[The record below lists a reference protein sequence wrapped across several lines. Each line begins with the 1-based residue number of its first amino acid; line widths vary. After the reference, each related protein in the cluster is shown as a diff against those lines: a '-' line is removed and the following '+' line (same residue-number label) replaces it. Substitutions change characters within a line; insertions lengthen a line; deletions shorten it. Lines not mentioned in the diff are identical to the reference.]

1 MNSAFSVRIIWIF
14 LVLISSAGCF
24 IQDVRASDYQP
35 VPGVVDLRST
45 FSDGAYD
52 INSLVQLAR
61 SKGIP
66 VLFINDHDLMA
77 MEYGVWPLRNLIRKR
92 EERNSILKMGAD
104 KYIREIERVSQANP
118 DMIIIPGSETTSFYH
133 WTGNPFQGTLTAHNH
148 EKRMLTIGLESP
160 SDYENLPI
168 LHNHHSVRALRDN
181 LPGILF
187 FAAAFL
193 AGLVMLWWKGPF
205 RIAGIVVLVLS
216 AVLMANSNPFRKS
229 SFDAY
234 HGDQGIVPYQLLI
247 NYVADRGGMTFWN
260 YPETKSGV
268 RQLGPIMVSTRPYP
282 EALLESRG
290 YTGFSSLYGENIKLT
305 EPNGVWDMVLKEY
318 CRGLRERPPWGIAT
332 ADFHQEGES
341 GEQLGN
347 YQTVFYVKEKKK
359 AEILS
364 ALRNGRMYAVQG
376 RFPEVP
382 VMDEFSVSSADM
394 TVKGISGEDVSL
406 TGHPR
411 IKIALSSSKPVAGQV
426 KVRLIRSGSVVHSVD
441 GTLPLQIEYD
451 DAYFNPGE
459 KIYYRMDMRGAGIIV
474 SNPIFVNFLK

>member
-1 MNSAFSVRIIWIF
+1 MISLFKCLILCVVFW
-14 LVLISSAGCF
+14 LVCASTSI
-24 IQDVRASDYQP
+24 ASDYQP

-52 INSLVQLAR
+52 INSLVRLAR
-61 SKGIP
+61 SKGIQ

-77 MEYGVWPLRNLIRKR
+77 MEYGIWPLRNLIRKR

-118 DMIIIPGSETTSFYH
+118 DMIIIPGSETTPFYH
-133 WTGNPFQGTLTAHNH
+133 WTGSPFQGKLTAHNH
-148 EKRMLTIGLESP
+148 EKRILIIGLENP

-168 LHNHHSVRALRDN
+168 LHNHHSVRISRDN
-181 LPGILF
+181 LPGVF
-187 FAAAFL
+187 FLAAAFL

-205 RIAGIVVLVLS
+205 RIAGVVVMVLS
-216 AVLMANSNPFRKS
+216 VVLMANSNPFNKS
-229 SFDAY
+229 PFDPY
-234 HGDQGIVPYQLLI
+234 HGDRGSAPYQLLI
-247 NYVADRGGMTFWN
+247 DYVAARGGMTFWN

-290 YTGFSSLYGENIKLT
+290 YTGFASLYGESITVT
-305 EPNGVWDMVLKEY
+305 EPNGIWDMVLNEY

-332 ADFHQEGES
+332 ADFHREGES
-341 GEQLGN
+341 GEILGN

-359 AEILS
+359 AEILK
-364 ALRNGRMYAVQG
+364 AMRDGRMYAVQG
-376 RFPEVP
+376 RFPQVP

-406 TGHPR
+406 TGHPK
-411 IKIALSSSKPVAGQV
+411 IKIMLSSSKPLAGQV
-426 KVRLIRSGSVVHSVD
+426 KVRLIRSGSLVHSVE

-451 DAYFNPGE
+451 DAYFKPGE

-474 SNPIFVNFLK
+474 SNPIFVNFVK